1 MPNSLSS
8 KKRERQN
15 VTRRARNRSRR
26 SALRTRLRR
35 CADTLTEKN
44 VASAEQALRDAS
56 QLLDREADRGLI
68 HKNAAARQK
77 SRLAKRLN
85 ALKQAS
91 AS

>member
-26 SALRTRLRR
+26 SALRTRLRQ

-44 VASAEQALRDAS
+44 VESAEQAFRDAS

-85 ALKQAS
+85 ALKQTAAS
-91 AS
+91 

>member
-1 MPNSLSS
+1 VPHSLSS

-44 VASAEQALRDAS
+44 VENAEHALRDAS

-77 SRLAKRLN
+77 SRMAKRLN
-85 ALKQAS
+85 ALKQAA